1 MQLVFTVF
9 IAAKLYNQIP
19 NFMKDANILLA
30 NKLQKLRK
38 DRDLKQEV
46 VARELKITQQAYS
59 KLERGCVDFSSK
71 FVNKICMY
79 FEITA
84 CDFLNTGSSK
94 DSSLDKKVFEDLL
107 KSKEENIASLKKQ
120 IELLESMLKEKR
132 ENHTYDKY
140 NNIIWKA
147 SKEQ

>member
-46 VARELKITQQAYS
+46 VARELRITQQAYS
-59 KLERGCVDFSSK
+59 IRTR
-71 FVNKICMY
+71 M
-79 FEITA
+79 
-84 CDFLNTGSSK
+84 
-94 DSSLDKKVFEDLL
+94 
-107 KSKEENIASLKKQ
+107 
-120 IELLESMLKEKR
+120 R
-132 ENHTYDKY
+132 
-140 NNIIWKA
+140 
-147 SKEQ
+147 